1 MATKL
6 SAKEDKLGVLH
17 ELTADYCL
25 NRLREALNTGE
36 PIPPAEL
43 GAITKFL
50 KDNGIECVREDMQ
63 ERFGEGLLRGMP
75 DYDALPSYETVEKD
89 FG

>member
-6 SAKEDKLGVLH
+6 AAKEDKLGIIH
-17 ELTADYCL
+17 DLTAEYCKR
-25 NRLREALNTGE
+25 RLTEALQNGE

-50 KDNGIECVREDMQ
+50 KDNGIECTKEDMEQ
-63 ERFGEGLLRGMP
+63 RFGPILLKDAP
-75 DYDALPSYETVEKD
+75 DYEELEEDY
-89 FG
+89 G

>member
-6 SAKEDKLGVLH
+6 AAKEDKLGIIH
-17 ELTADYCL
+17 DLTAEYCL
-25 NRLREALNTGE
+25 KRLQDALNTGE

-50 KDNGIECVREDMQ
+50 KDNGIECTKEDMEQ
-63 ERFGEGLLRGMP
+63 RFGPVLLKDAP
-75 DYDALPSYETVEKD
+75 DYEELEAD

>member
-6 SAKEDKLGVLH
+6 AAKEDKLGLIH
-17 ELTADYCL
+17 DLTAEYCL
-25 NRLREALNTGE
+25 GRLKQALETHE

-50 KDNGIECVREDMQ
+50 KDNGIECTKEDMEQ
-63 ERFGEGLLRGMP
+63 RFGPVMLP
-75 DYDALPSYETVEKD
+75 DYDEVEAD

>member
-6 SAKEDKLGVLH
+6 SAKEDKLGVIH
-17 ELTADYCL
+17 DLTAEYCL
-25 NRLREALNTGE
+25 SRLRQALGAGE

-50 KDNGIECVREDMQ
+50 KDNGIECTKEDMEQ
-63 ERFGEGLLRGMP
+63 RFGPVMLA
-75 DYDALPSYETVEKD
+75 DAPAYEELEED

>member
-6 SAKEDKLGVLH
+6 SAKEDKLGLIH
-17 ELTADYCL
+17 DLTAEYCL
-25 NRLREALNTGE
+25 NRLKTSLETGE

-50 KDNGIECVREDMQ
+50 KDNGIECVKEDM
-63 ERFGEGLLRGMP
+63 EKRFGPILLQN
-75 DYDALPSYETVEKD
+75 APSYEQLEED
-89 FG
+89 YG

>member
-1 MATKL
+1 MPTKL
-6 SAKEDKLGVLH
+6 AANEDKLGLIH
-17 ELTADYCL
+17 DLTADYIKS
-25 NRLREALNTGE
+25 RLEHAKKTSE

-50 KDNGIECVREDMQ
+50 KDNNIECTRKDME
-63 ERFGEGLLRGMP
+63 ERFGSII
-75 DYDALPSYETVEKD
+75 ALEVPQYEEIEAD